1 MRNLHALGADDELRA
16 YAIKHDLYREA
27 IDAYKYQPE
36 QLREI
41 THLYAEYLREQ
52 SQHKDAGIGESLPRK
67 LLQVTAPK
75 NKLSDTNTRQLSNLL
90 HFMMMPTNAST
101 LPSSGASP
109 CTVP

>member
-1 MRNLHALGADDELRA
+1 MRNLHALGADDELRS

-36 QLREI
+36 QLRDI

-52 SQHKDAGIGESLPRK
+52 SQHKDAGIGKSLPRK
-67 LLQVTAPK
+67 IRQVFLS
-75 NKLSDTNTRQLSNLL
+75 NKLPCTNTNQLSNLF
-90 HFMMMPTNAST
+90 HSTMMPTNPST
-101 LPSSGASP
+101 LPSSGANP